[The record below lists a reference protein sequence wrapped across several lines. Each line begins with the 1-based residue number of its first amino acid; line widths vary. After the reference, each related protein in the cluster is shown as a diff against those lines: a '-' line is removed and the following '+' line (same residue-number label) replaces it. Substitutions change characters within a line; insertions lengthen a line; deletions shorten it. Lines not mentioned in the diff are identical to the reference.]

1 MLLEQ
6 RDDGRVAHSSC
17 DGQRRVPSAV
27 RLVRVGAG
35 LQQRMARW
43 LTKMDQRVVEGREAA
58 VALLRRRGTVRQK
71 LLDDADVAG
80 ACGVD

>member
-35 LQQRMARW
+35 LQQSQDDGVRAGLRGNM
-43 LTKMDQRVVEGREAA
+43 Q
-58 VALLRRRGTVRQK
+58 RRRLIRG
-71 LLDDADVAG
+71 LLFGIAPPLQQRD
-80 ACGVD
+80 